1 MKIST
6 LKHSSLTLVVA
17 SMLVAACGTSD
28 DPLPTPTPTPVPA
41 PMPAPPP
48 PPAVV
53 AGTDIP
59 LTAVASSQAST
70 DFVKGIVTAGAQDM
84 AEGLVVGD
92 ATLASS
98 DADEP
103 DPSV

>member
-1 MKIST
+1 MKMST
-6 LKHSSLTLVVA
+6 LKHSSLSLVVA
-17 SMLVAACGTSD
+17 SLLVVACGSSD
-28 DPLPTPTPTPVPA
+28 DPLPTPAPVPA

-98 DADEP
+98 DSDEP